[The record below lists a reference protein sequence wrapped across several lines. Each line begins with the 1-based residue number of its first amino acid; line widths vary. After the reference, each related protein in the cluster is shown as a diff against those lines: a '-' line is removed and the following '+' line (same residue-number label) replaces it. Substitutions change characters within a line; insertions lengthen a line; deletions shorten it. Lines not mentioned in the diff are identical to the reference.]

1 MNRAKKLAAGA
12 AILAM
17 FVSAG
22 ASAELALD
30 GSVVSGGAQ
39 SVRAPFGGVVEDVRL
54 RPGDLISVGDPV
66 ASIVTTKVYA
76 PQDGVVGSVCALEG
90 DSAEGVIKRYG
101 AVLYIEPTNRYVVQA
116 STEKAYNSSSTKY
129 VHIGEKLFLSCTQ
142 DGSHRGTARVTKLEP
157 ADEAGITKYTLEVT
171 GGDFYIGETVGAFRS
186 ADYASASRVGRGT
199 VAQAEAIAVEGAG
212 SVLKMHVQ
220 QGDSVERGQLL
231 FETVEG
237 TLDGLYAGDSAIP
250 SSLSGVVA
258 TVDVQNG
265 AAVTKD
271 ANLITVYPFE
281 SLQIEAQVNVLDL
294 GAIHEGDEVE
304 IEFDVDPDSLM
315 RYPGRVESISYLA
328 TGGADSK
335 SAGEGNQKYYSAYI
349 SFAADAHV
357 RLGMPAIVY
366 LNEGERDPEQTTG
379 EDKI

>member
-1 MNRAKKLAAGA
+1 MNKAKRMMAGA

-30 GSVVSGGAQ
+30 GSVVSGGSEA
-39 SVRAPFGGVVEDVRL
+39 VRAPFGGIVEEVKL
-54 RPGDLISVGDPV
+54 RAGDLIDVGDPV

-76 PQDGVVGSVCALEG
+76 PQDGVVGSVCAQTG

-101 AVLYIEPTNRYVVQA
+101 AVLYIEPTNRYIVQA
-116 STEKAYNSSSTKY
+116 STEKAYNSSNTKY
-129 VHIGEKLFLSCTQ
+129 VHIGEKLYLSCTQ
-142 DGSHRGTARVTKLEP
+142 DGSHRGTAKVTKIEA

-186 ADYASASRVGRGT
+186 PDYASSSRVGRGT

-212 SVLKMHVQ
+212 SILKMHVAP
-220 QGDSVERGQLL
+220 GDSVERGQLL

-237 TLDGLYAGDSAIP
+237 TLDGLYAGESTIP
-250 SSLSGVVA
+250 SDLSGIVA
-258 TVDVQNG
+258 SVDVQNG

-281 SLQIEAQVNVLDL
+281 TLQIEAQVNVLDL
-294 GAIHEGDEVE
+294 GEIREGDAVE
-304 IEFDVDPDSLM
+304 IEFDLDPDSLR
-315 RYPGRVESISYLA
+315 RYPGKVESISYI
-328 TGGADSK
+328 
-335 SAGEGNQKYYSAYI
+335 SAGEGSQKYYSAYI
-349 SFAADAHV
+349 SFEADAHV

-366 LNEGERDPEQTTG
+366 LSNHSTPEEGAE
-379 EDKI
+379 

>member
-1 MNRAKKLAAGA
+1 M
-12 AILAM
+12 
-17 FVSAG
+17 
-22 ASAELALD
+22 
-30 GSVVSGGAQ
+30 
-39 SVRAPFGGVVEDVRL
+39 
-54 RPGDLISVGDPV
+54 
-66 ASIVTTKVYA
+66 
-76 PQDGVVGSVCALEG
+76 
-90 DSAEGVIKRYG
+90 KRYG

-129 VHIGEKLFLSCTQ
+129 VHIGEKLHLSCTQ
-142 DGSHRGTARVTKLEP
+142 DGSHRGTARVTKIEA

-186 ADYASASRVGRGT
+186 ADYASSSRVGRGT
-199 VAQAEAIAVEGAG
+199 VAQAEAVAVEGAG

-220 QGDSVERGQLL
+220 PGDSVERGQLL
-231 FETVEG
+231 FETVDG
-237 TLDGLYAGDSAIP
+237 TLDGLYAGESAIP

-265 AAVTKD
+265 ATVAKD
-271 ANLITVYPFE
+271 ANLITVYPMD

-294 GAIHEGDEVE
+294 GAIHEGDSVE

-328 TGGADSK
+328 TGGADAA

-349 SFAADAHV
+349 SFEADERV

-366 LNEGERDPEQTTG
+366 LKENRENPDQMTG
-379 EDKI
+379 E